1 MGFKPAQLVGLLLL
15 ALAASRLLLMT
26 MWKSTGEGMGSAIG
40 RGAGTAKA
48 GVMEAIQHY
57 RRATAQSELQ
67 DFRKGVTS
75 PLATAPGLGGWDL
88 KSQRCPYWAYENE
101 FACDLEELACSSS
114 QGA

>member
-75 PLATAPGLGGWDL
+75 PLATAPI
-88 KSQRCPYWAYENE
+88 
-101 FACDLEELACSSS
+101 SS
-114 QGA
+114 A